1 MTLRERLAAS
11 RMLRPLRRRDFALLS
26 AGSVASLIGD
36 GFFHV
41 ALAWQVYTISNVPT
55 ALSIVFLAISIPNVV
70 LVLVGGVFA
79 DRYDRRKIMVSADLV
94 RAAALGGIAALSGA
108 GVLELWHIA
117 ALVVFVGAGDAFFN
131 PASTAFLP
139 DLLPDEEL
147 PAGNAFAGMY
157 RPIAVR
163 MIGPAVAGLVV
174 AALGPAPA
182 FAIDAGSFVL
192 SALAIWAIRTRPVA
206 RATVDHS
213 LRAAVAELREGFR
226 YTRSQPWI
234 WATLVSA
241 MLSLLVFIGPVEVLV
256 PFVIKNKLALGP
268 ESLGLIFAV
277 GGVGSFV
284 MSVVIGVVGLP
295 RRRVTVM
302 YAGFVAGVGATAL
315 YGAMT
320 SLWQALIISFV
331 LQASFMLGSVI
342 WTTMLQQLVPR
353 HLLGRVSSLDWMMSL
368 GLVPV
373 SYALTGPVSSVL
385 GPDSTLIAAGVLG
398 AVLMGALMFVPGV
411 RDPERM
417 TAAPSDPGGSM
428 DPAQPA
434 V

>member
-1 MTLRERLAAS
+1 MTLRERLTTS

-26 AGSVASLIGD
+26 AGSIASLIGD

-79 DRYDRRKIMVSADLV
+79 DRYDRRKLMVAADLV

-131 PASTAFLP
+131 PASTALLP
-139 DLLPDEEL
+139 DLLPDADL
-147 PAGNAFAGMY
+147 PAANAFAGMY

-182 FAIDAGSFVL
+182 FAIDAGSFVI
-192 SALAIWAIRTRPVA
+192 SAAAIWAIRTRPVA
-206 RATVDHS
+206 KAAMDHS

-241 MLSLLVFIGPVEVLV
+241 MFSLLVFIGPVEVLV
-256 PFVIKNKLALGP
+256 PFVIKNRLALGP

-277 GGVGSFV
+277 GGIGSFL
-284 MSVVIGVVGLP
+284 MSVVIGFVGLP

-302 YAGFVAGVGATAL
+302 YAGFAAGVGATAL
-315 YGAMT
+315 FGAMT
-320 SLWQALIISFV
+320 SLLQALIISFV
-331 LQASFMLGSVI
+331 VQASFMLGQVI

-398 AVLMGALMFVPGV
+398 AVLMSALLFVPGV
-411 RDPERM
+411 RDPERIV
-417 TAAPSDPGGSM
+417 APAG
-428 DPAQPA
+428 DPAQSP

>member
-1 MTLRERLAAS
+1 MTFRARLAAS

-26 AGSVASLIGD
+26 AGSIASLLGD

-55 ALSIVFLAISIPNVV
+55 ALSIVFLAISIPNVL

-79 DRYDRRKIMVSADLV
+79 DRYDRRKLMVGADLV
-94 RAAALGGIAALSGA
+94 RAAALGGIAVLSGA
-108 GVLELWHIA
+108 GVLEIWHIA

-131 PASTAFLP
+131 PASTALVP
-139 DLLPDEEL
+139 DLVADEDL
-147 PAGNAFAGMY
+147 PAANAFAGMY
-157 RPIAVR
+157 RPVTVR
-163 MIGPAVAGLVV
+163 MIGPALAGLVV

-182 FAIDAGSFVL
+182 FAIDAGSFVI
-192 SALAIWAIRTRPVA
+192 SAVAVWAIRTRPAA
-206 RATVDHS
+206 RAAVDHS

-241 MLSLLVFIGPVEVLV
+241 MFSLLVFVGPVEVLV

-277 GGVGSFV
+277 GGVGSLV
-284 MSVVIGVVGLP
+284 MSIVIGVVGMP

-302 YAGFVAGVGATAL
+302 YVGFAGGVGATAL

-320 SLWQALIISFV
+320 SLWQALVISFV
-331 LQASFMLGSVI
+331 LQASFMLGQVI
-342 WTTMLQQLVPR
+342 WTTMLQTLVPR
-353 HLLGRVSSLDWMMSL
+353 HLLGRVASLDWMMSL

-385 GPDSTLIAAGVLG
+385 GPDSTLIVAGILG
-398 AVLMGALMFVPGV
+398 AVLMFALLFVPGV
-411 RDPERM
+411 RDPERIV
-417 TAAPSDPGGSM
+417 APT
-428 DPAQPA
+428 
-434 V
+434 

>member
-1 MTLRERLAAS
+1 
-11 RMLRPLRRRDFALLS
+11 MLRPLRRRDFALLS
-26 AGSVASLIGD
+26 AGSIASLLGD

-55 ALSIVFLAISIPNVV
+55 ALSIVFLAISVPSVL

-79 DRYDRRKIMVSADLV
+79 DRYDRRKLMVGADLV
-94 RAAALGGIAALSGA
+94 RAAALGGIAVLSGA
-108 GVLELWHIA
+108 GVLEIWHIA

-131 PASTAFLP
+131 PASTALVP
-139 DLLPDEEL
+139 DLVADEDL
-147 PAGNAFAGMY
+147 PAANALAGMY
-157 RPIAVR
+157 RPVTVR
-163 MIGPAVAGLVV
+163 MIGPALAGLVV

-182 FAIDAGSFVL
+182 FAIDAGSFL
-192 SALAIWAIRTRPVA
+192 ISAIAVWAIRTRPAV
-206 RATVDHS
+206 RAAVDHS

-241 MLSLLVFIGPVEVLV
+241 MFSLLVFVGPVEVLV

-277 GGVGSFV
+277 GGVGSLV
-284 MSVVIGVVGLP
+284 MSIVLGVVGMP

-302 YAGFVAGVGATAL
+302 YLGFAGGVGATAL

-320 SLWQALIISFV
+320 SLWQALVISFV
-331 LQASFMLGSVI
+331 LQASFMLGQVI
-342 WTTMLQQLVPR
+342 WTTMLQTLVPR
-353 HLLGRVSSLDWMMSL
+353 HLLGRVASLDWMMSL

-385 GPDSTLIAAGVLG
+385 GPDSTLIVAGILG
-398 AVLMGALMFVPGV
+398 AVLMFALLFVPGV
-411 RDPERM
+411 RDPERIV
-417 TAAPSDPGGSM
+417 AP
-428 DPAQPA
+428 A
-434 V
+434 